1 MYLSYSRIALVI
13 SKSISS
19 SLEVRSGNS
28 NRILLSGSIG
38 DDITVDL
45 KKFEIKGY
53 MTVLLAT

>member
-1 MYLSYSRIALVI
+1 MI
-13 SKSISS
+13 SGSISS

-45 KKFEIKGY
+45 KKFEIKDY
-53 MTVLLAT
+53 MTVMLVTLN